1 MLAINTHKEQA
12 QRSYSSSLSSR
23 AMIES
28 CKFTTYSFF
37 LFMGRMKVG
46 QIEYPVV

>member
-1 MLAINTHKEQA
+1 
-12 QRSYSSSLSSR
+12 
-23 AMIES
+23 MIES

-46 QIEYPVV
+46 QIEYPVVWHLIFSYSEICRKGSIST